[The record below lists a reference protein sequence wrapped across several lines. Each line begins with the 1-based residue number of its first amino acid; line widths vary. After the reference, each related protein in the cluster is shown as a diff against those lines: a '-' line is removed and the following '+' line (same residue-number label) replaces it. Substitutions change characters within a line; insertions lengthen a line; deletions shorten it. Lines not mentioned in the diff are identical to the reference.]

1 MNKFH
6 SKMKQTRYLLYFVTR
21 SFLISVFCFMALIG
35 MFFLFYFGDLL
46 ISASKG
52 VYKNPLFGAYII
64 VSPSMVPTI
73 KIDDAIVI
81 KRVDN
86 DKYKVGDIITFSS
99 TDANYMGKAV
109 THRIVDKRDYIAGE
123 SLYRTKGDNNI
134 VSDANLVKTE
144 AIYGKV
150 LFKIPSIG
158 KLEKLVASPVNFLLS
173 LLIPATLLLVYDMTR
188 IFVMMSKRKI

>member
-1 MNKFH
+1 
-6 SKMKQTRYLLYFVTR
+6 
-21 SFLISVFCFMALIG
+21 
-35 MFFLFYFGDLL
+35 
-46 ISASKG
+46 
-52 VYKNPLFGAYII
+52 
-64 VSPSMVPTI
+64 
-73 KIDDAIVI
+73 
-81 KRVDN
+81 
-86 DKYKVGDIITFSS
+86 
-99 TDANYMGKAV
+99 MGKAV

-123 SLYRTKGDNNI
+123 SLYKTKGDNNI